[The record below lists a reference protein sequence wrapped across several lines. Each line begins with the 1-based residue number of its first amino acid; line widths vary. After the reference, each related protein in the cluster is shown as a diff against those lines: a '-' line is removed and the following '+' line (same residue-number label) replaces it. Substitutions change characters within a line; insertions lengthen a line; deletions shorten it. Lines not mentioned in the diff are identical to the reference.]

1 MNIHELW
8 GFHVRKEN
16 LQLSDWCP
24 FSKLL
29 GTWDTSVSLC
39 MKSQNCEQCF

>member
-16 LQLSDWCP
+16 FASLLLVP
-24 FSKLL
+24 RNFSGKL
-29 GTWDTSVSLC
+29 GFC
-39 MKSQNCEQCF
+39 YFIMKLEPEL